1 MSKIEA
7 KIEAVFQVYWK
18 LLYTKAFT
26 CKLDCSP
33 QITVPDWVVQES
45 FFREDFSVK
54 MGPQNHFQQ
63 NKTNRKR
70 KISCIAVPI
79 HLSCIHV
86 SVLFIS
92 TIGLVRKSRKL
103 SRALLNLRNVGV
115 IWKLNKPK
123 MHQPEEIRLWT
134 DRRLFRKHQ
143 SSCRLLHATLQV
155 YSTSFVR
162 SSCVTEEKYLTT
174 NLQTS
179 KSED

>member
-1 MSKIEA
+1 ME
-7 KIEAVFQVYWK
+7 
-18 LLYTKAFT
+18 
-26 CKLDCSP
+26 
-33 QITVPDWVVQES
+33 
-45 FFREDFSVK
+45 
-54 MGPQNHFQQ
+54 PQNRKYPIILLLAKQ
-63 NKTNRKR
+63 NKPKG
-70 KISCIAVPI
+70 KISCITVPCI

-123 MHQPEEIRLWT
+123 MHQPEEIRLWS
-134 DRRLFRKHQ
+134 DRRLFGKQQ

-179 KSED
+179 KSEDWISPAYVWQVCRADINRHARKRFNDLKRYVELY